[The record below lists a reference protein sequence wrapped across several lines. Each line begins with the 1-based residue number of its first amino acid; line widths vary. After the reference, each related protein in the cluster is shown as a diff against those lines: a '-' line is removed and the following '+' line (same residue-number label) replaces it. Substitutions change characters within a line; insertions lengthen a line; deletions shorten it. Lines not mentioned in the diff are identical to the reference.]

1 MIFTPFRLVLGVVG
15 IVVGGAA
22 LVVVLTAAAAFVGSP
37 GGCDSGDR
45 EVQTSAALAQQF
57 QGKLDSFNDQLDAGQ
72 PASFTFDES
81 EATSRGRQ
89 FLEDENSSIAD
100 LKICFN
106 SDGPSASGN
115 LNAVLGLDVTA
126 KVSGDLSLDGEH
138 PRVDSLDID
147 VGAVPGFVTG
157 GLEGGIKEVIN
168 DQLEHISIEHQLKIA
183 FGEGTATLSRPAL
196 SEGER

>member
-45 EVQTSAALAQQF
+45 EVQTSDALAQQF
-57 QGKLDSFNDQLDAGQ
+57 QGKLDAFNDQLDAGQ

-89 FLEDENSSIAD
+89 FLDEENAPIGD
-100 LKICFN
+100 LKVCLN
-106 SDGPSASGN
+106 PDGPSASGN
-115 LNAVLGLDVTA
+115 LNAVLGLDVSV
-126 KVSGDLSLDGEH
+126 KVSGQLDLSGEH
-138 PRVDSLDID
+138 PRVEDLSVD
-147 VGAVPGFVTG
+147 VGGAPGFITG
-157 GLEGGIKEVIN
+157 GFDGVVEGVIN
-168 DQLEHISIEHQLKIA
+168 DQLTHIDTEHQLAIT
-183 FGEGTATLSRPAL
+183 FGEGTATLSGQP
-196 SEGER
+196 